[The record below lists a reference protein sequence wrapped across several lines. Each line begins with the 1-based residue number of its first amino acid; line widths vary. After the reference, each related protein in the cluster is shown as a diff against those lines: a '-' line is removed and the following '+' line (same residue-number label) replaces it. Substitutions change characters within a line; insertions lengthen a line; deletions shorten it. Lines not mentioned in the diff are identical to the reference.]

1 MVLLQLWVVCDMCS
15 EVLSRVTKVDVVVF
29 LLPFSVRILIMV
41 DAGYLFE
48 RVCFLACLYDEN
60 EGFQKVA

>member
-1 MVLLQLWVVCDMCS
+1 MCS